1 MPEIDVD
8 KKKFILQY
16 LLNAR
21 RSGRSCDS
29 SDKDGAWERKLIVK
43 AASDLYDKTIE
54 ICEIESAEK

>member
-21 RSGRSCDS
+21 RSGRQCDS
-29 SDKDGAWERKLIVK
+29 SNNDGAWERKLIVN
-43 AASDLYDKTIE
+43 AASDLYDKTIA
-54 ICEIESAEK
+54 ICELKSSEE